1 MPLIRIDG
9 SEYKESHTTSKILGS
24 PPGYVGYNDH
34 NSILEDIK
42 NNPYSII
49 LLDEIEKVNQSVL
62 NLFLQILDEGF
73 ITNSSGEKV
82 YFNHTIIFMT
92 SNLTSNIKSI
102 GFNQNNKVI
111 KDKLEEGLSLEFINR
126 INHIMQFNNL
136 NEDIIKKIINKQV
149 KLIKKKYA
157 NQDIILNISSTFI
170 NDILKLSN
178 YETSGA
184 RNIKNLVEDKIDNL
198 VIDNLLIGNK
208 NIKIKL

>member
-1 MPLIRIDG
+1 
-9 SEYKESHTTSKILGS
+9 
-24 PPGYVGYNDH
+24 
-34 NSILEDIK
+34 
-42 NNPYSII
+42 
-49 LLDEIEKVNQSVL
+49 
-62 NLFLQILDEGF
+62 
-73 ITNSSGEKV
+73 
-82 YFNHTIIFMT
+82 MT

>member
-1 MPLIRIDG
+1 MMEVR
-9 SEYKESHTTSKILGS
+9 
-24 PPGYVGYNDH
+24 
-34 NSILEDIK
+34 SIAALMQEI
-42 NNPYSII
+42 NLMELP
-49 LLDEIEKVNQSVL
+49 DE
-62 NLFLQILDEGF
+62 
-73 ITNSSGEKV
+73 
-82 YFNHTIIFMT
+82 
-92 SNLTSNIKSI
+92 
-102 GFNQNNKVI
+102 I